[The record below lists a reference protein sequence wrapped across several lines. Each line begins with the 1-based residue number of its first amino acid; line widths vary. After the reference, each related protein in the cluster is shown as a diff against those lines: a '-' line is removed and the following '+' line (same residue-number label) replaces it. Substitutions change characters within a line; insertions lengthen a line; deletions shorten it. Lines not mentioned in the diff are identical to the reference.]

1 MVCGVPKCENCLKKK
16 RKEKKQGLYGTTALY
31 CLDPPF
37 PLSADNLYAGRC
49 EILVSNK
56 TLSSYKNLIFA
67 FCNYFVYLIST
78 ILS

>member
-1 MVCGVPKCENCLKKK
+1 MVAVTTCENT
-16 RKEKKQGLYGTTALY
+16 LYGGHVKEAGLVWKTALY
-31 CLDPPF
+31 YLDPLF
-37 PLSADNLYAGRC
+37 PLSADTLYPGRC

-56 TLSSYKNLIFA
+56 TLSSYKNLVFA

>member
-1 MVCGVPKCENCLKKK
+1 MVAVTTCENT
-16 RKEKKQGLYGTTALY
+16 LYGGHVKEAGLVWKTALY
-31 CLDPPF
+31 CLDPLF
-37 PLSADNLYAGRC
+37 PLSADNLYPGRC

-56 TLSSYKNLIFA
+56 TLSSYKNLVFA